1 MPGLTWA
8 EGKIELNCHVPY
20 WEVVIIPK
28 LKMKK
33 EHDNHDI
40 Y

>member
-1 MPGLTWA
+1 MPGLSGA
-8 EGKIELNCHVPY
+8 EGKIELNFHFPY

-33 EHDNHDI
+33 
-40 Y
+40 